1 MNDNQSGVAE
11 ALAAAGLAPSD
22 VSDRAPQVAGEVPA
36 PSMPTRCMTR

>member
-11 ALAAAGLAPSD
+11 ALAAAGLASGD

-36 PSMPTRCMTR
+36 ANMPTRCTTR